1 MENEEKDKAGEVK
14 SDQKHAVHYTTALPI
29 VILVVI
35 FAGAAIVLSSA
46 FKFHQLE
53 RSNKN
58 FGRGMMVERSVRGP
72 GRGGMMERSYN
83 RAGTTGQVTKI
94 DGNNLTVKDSS
105 GVEHAVVV
113 SDSTSYIKSGKVA
126 KQADLQTS
134 NVITVTG
141 SSNSQGQIT
150 ATAIQI
156 W

>member
-1 MENEEKDKAGEVK
+1 MENEEKKEVK
-14 SDQKHAVHYTTALPI
+14 ETKPDQKQSMHYTTALPI
-29 VILVVI
+29 AILVVI
-35 FAGAAIVLSSA
+35 IAGAAIMFGFA
-46 FKFHQLE
+46 FKFHHLE
-53 RSNKN
+53 RGNKN
-58 FGRGMMVERSVRGP
+58 FRSRVMVERNDRGP
-72 GRGGMMERSYN
+72 SRGGMMERSYN

-113 SDSTSYIKSGKVA
+113 SDSTSYIKSGKIA
-126 KQADLQTS
+126 AQADLQTS

-150 ATAIQI
+150 ATAVQI